1 MKISFLKE
9 HHPEIYKRV
18 LEECNVKISKSD
30 EIDVL
35 FRWATS
41 KEKWL
46 VWNSVSNGY
55 FKPFY
60 DFHKLPNP
68 ENKEVKG
75 EFYNTT
81 NIKGEELK
89 VSKEKAIKQDVL
101 IYNQLPQNTEFS
113 AWTIFNNSKL
123 PLNTP
128 ITSVRR
134 ALNSL
139 EAQGKIEKFGKR
151 KGALGKTEN
160 TYKLIL

>member
-1 MKISFLKE
+1 MK
-9 HHPEIYKRV
+9 
-18 LEECNVKISKSD
+18 
-30 EIDVL
+30 
-35 FRWATS
+35 T
-41 KEKWL
+41 
-46 VWNSVSNGY
+46 
-55 FKPFY
+55 
-60 DFHKLPNP
+60 
-68 ENKEVKG
+68 
-75 EFYNTT
+75 FYNTT

-113 AWTIFNNSKL
+113 AWTILTNLKL

>member
-1 MKISFLKE
+1 MKISYLKE
-9 HHPEIYKRV
+9 HHIDIYHRV
-18 LEECNVKISKSD
+18 LEECLKQG
-30 EIDVL
+30 IDIQENL
-35 FRWATS
+35 ANSFYWHNS
-41 KEKWL
+41 KEGDRFWADID
-46 VWNSVSNGY
+46 NYN
-55 FKPFY
+55 FERFY
-60 DFHKLPNP
+60 KMYPRTLYS
-68 ENKEVKG
+68 K
-75 EFYNTT
+75 FYNTT

-160 TYKLIL
+160 TYKLIV